1 MHFQKFHLRLLLLYV
16 PGATSFTNLQTVE
29 GELCPTFR
37 EACIRRNLLVDD
49 NEYDQAMAEASQF
62 QMPSQLRSMFVTIC
76 VYCEPSDP
84 LQLWITHQDTLTEDY
99 TRTHDQDMAVNNAL
113 HDIERVLRKNGSS
126 CAAIGLPSPQG
137 ETTDDDTSSPNEPP
151 PTFDD
156 LTEEQQDLAE
166 NVLCS
171 VSSDQ
176 EEAVPNLH
184 YVREDL
190 RLQQA
195 HLIPQASQKKVAC
208 ATWTGIATT
217 LMILGRTV
225 HGLFKLPVPV
235 LENSTC
241 KSRLHLSMQS
251 C

>member
-1 MHFQKFHLRLLLLYV
+1 MTLKV
-16 PGATSFTNLQTVE
+16 
-29 GELCPTFR
+29 LC
-37 EACIRRNLLVDD
+37 
-49 NEYDQAMAEASQF
+49 
-62 QMPSQLRSMFVTIC
+62 
-76 VYCEPSDP
+76 
-84 LQLWITHQDTLTEDY
+84 
-99 TRTHDQDMAVNNAL
+99 
-113 HDIERVLRKNGSS
+113 KNGSS

-137 ETTDDDTSSPNEPP
+137 ETTDDDTSLPNEPP

-195 HLIPQASQKKVAC
+195 HLIPQASQQKGGMC
-208 ATWTGIATT
+208 DMDRNSHHSHDTGTDSARPFQVTS
-217 LMILGRTV
+217 
-225 HGLFKLPVPV
+225 P
-235 LENSTC
+235 SA
-241 KSRLHLSMQS
+241 
-251 C
+251 